1 MLSNRAYS
9 LVEIVVVSSI
19 FIIVFTIMLAWNSN
33 SSSIDK
39 EDTAEQEYY
48 NTLALLDLRLKKDIR
63 SSFTII
69 KKNETHYLLEIPTIN
84 NQGLWDMEHVEY
96 KLIDKDRKVV
106 RISNRGDKKYDFSNY
121 LGKKKFIFRII
132 K

>member
-1 MLSNRAYS
+1 
-9 LVEIVVVSSI
+9 
-19 FIIVFTIMLAWNSN
+19 
-33 SSSIDK
+33 
-39 EDTAEQEYY
+39 
-48 NTLALLDLRLKKDIR
+48 
-63 SSFTII
+63 
-69 KKNETHYLLEIPTIN
+69 
-84 NQGLWDMEHVEY
+84 MEHVEY